1 MKCLWSENNF
11 SSPVPEEMLVVHYTR
26 SVTGCQTGDH
36 SWLIATTC
44 HVCQFATSQ
53 RLSFFLHTYMNV
65 CGIITL
71 ERGILWHFFLA
82 CLFVLFVCCCDPSWT
97 VTPFDDLLPIRCIGH
112 SWKKCVEKSNANARH
127 LTWIVYWGCIIPSY
141 NIINILANFNYT
153 VSNN

>member
-1 MKCLWSENNF
+1 MSLIWKQLLLTSTRRNVGCPLYPIRNRLPNWWSFMIDRDDLSRLSVRNKSAIEFLPPHLYECLWH
-11 SSPVPEEMLVVHYTR
+11 HYFRTR
-26 SVTGCQTGDH
+26 NIV
-36 SWLIATTC
+36 I
-44 HVCQFATSQ
+44 
-53 RLSFFLHTYMNV
+53 FF
-65 CGIITL
+65 
-71 ERGILWHFFLA
+71 FFF
-82 CLFVLFVCCCDPSWT
+82 LFVLFVCCCDPSWT